1 MGSEMCI
8 RDREELKEEVK
19 KEIIDDIKEEVSE
32 IVENQGDKVVKKD

>member
-1 MGSEMCI
+1 MN
-8 RDREELKEEVK
+8 EEVK